1 MENKKPKFGP
11 IFHTFLLGR
20 KFRTIIRFW
29 TYTKTGDTSTYKKLL
44 RFLGNKPKTL
54 NEKKNVMNNFQKWC
68 EGQNL
73 NFEVLKND
81 DKAMGFRV
89 VQYLESYRVKDRK
102 TNKLMRP
109 KTNTLN
115 KMKSMLKSELAQ
127 FGKYLGS

>member
-1 MENKKPKFGP
+1 MEQKTQILPYYSHFFTWPK
-11 IFHTFLLGR
+11 ISAEYSVSA
-20 KFRTIIRFW
+20 
-29 TYTKTGDTSTYKKLL
+29 YTKTSHPSTYKKLL

-115 KMKSMLKSELAQ
+115 KMKSMLKSEVAQ

>member
-1 MENKKPKFGP
+1 M
-11 IFHTFLLGR
+11 
-20 KFRTIIRFW
+20 
-29 TYTKTGDTSTYKKLL
+29 
-44 RFLGNKPKTL
+44 

-115 KMKSMLKSELAQ
+115 KMKSMLKSEVAQ